1 MRPLLARKKSSPLLS
16 PGTLQLNLMTA
27 PGGKIYKNAFE
38 HHADKINGMLALTF
52 SGIWMSF
59 ASSAGPIA
67 QLHPALQN

>member
-1 MRPLLARKKSSPLLS
+1 VRPLLARKKSSPLLS

-27 PGGKIYKNAFE
+27 PGGKIYKNAVK
-38 HHADKINGMLALTF
+38 HHAGKINGMLMLTF
-52 SGIWMSF
+52 NGNWMSL